1 MNRRQPALGTTML
14 AQPPFESTMSTPDL
28 PFRAT
33 VDETCAW
40 LAAHT
45 GTPWTL
51 ARLLEHELTPY
62 VWLDYDA
69 AYPELFGD
77 ANGGY
82 AAPIFFKDDIARLM
96 AGADDVLITMT
107 KDAYKIVARLPEP
120 GFTRPLADLRFQKKD
135 IEKLAARIRRVGTC
149 AHAVP
154 PQSNQDAAGQAA
166 DTAAG
171 RDGTAAWTQESTL
184 PPRKTQESQLGIA
197 KADVLAAFGPIVR
210 LDLNKALD
218 EAIGIF
224 GDDGAR
230 VKASARKSK
239 RNAVWNP
246 VTLALGLH
254 DVYRAPLGALKRAF
268 KTQDCLLEWEDNWEQ
283 SLRLLGK

>member
-1 MNRRQPALGTTML
+1 
-14 AQPPFESTMSTPDL
+14 MSTPDL

-33 VDETCAW
+33 TAEASAW
-40 LAAHT
+40 LEQQT

-51 ARLLEHELTPY
+51 ARMLDSALIPV

-69 AYPELFGD
+69 AYPDLFGD

-82 AAPIFFKDDIARLM
+82 AAPVYF
-96 AGADDVLITMT
+96 ADDVARLAAGSADILITIT
-107 KDAYKIVARLPEP
+107 KDAYKLPVRLPAP
-120 GFTRPLADLRFQKKD
+120 GFTRPLDQLRFQKRDLERLVGKLKQ
-135 IEKLAARIRRVGTC
+135 EAQAAQAEKQKLATTET
-149 AHAVP
+149 
-154 PQSNQDAAGQAA
+154 QAGI
-166 DTAAG
+166 
-171 RDGTAAWTQESTL
+171 S
-184 PPRKTQESQLGIA
+184 
-197 KADVLAAFGPIVR
+197 KAEVLQAFGALVKLN
-210 LDLNKALD
+210 LDQALD

-230 VKASARKSK
+230 VKASAKKSK

-254 DVYRAPLGALKRAF
+254 DVYRAPIGPLKRAF
-268 KTQDCLLEWEDNWEQ
+268 TSHDFLHAWRGNWEE

>member
-1 MNRRQPALGTTML
+1 
-14 AQPPFESTMSTPDL
+14 MSTTDL

-33 VDETCAW
+33 ITEACAW
-40 LAAHT
+40 LAAQT

-62 VWLDYDA
+62 VWLAYDP

-82 AAPIFFKDDIARLM
+82 AAPIFYARDIARL
-96 AGADDVLITMT
+96 ASGSEDVLITRT
-107 KDAYKIVARLPEP
+107 KDVYKIIAVLPEP
-120 GFTRPLADLRFQKKD
+120 GFTRALGDVLFQKKD
-135 IEKLAARIRRVGTC
+135 LEKLAGKVKHAASAPGAVG
-149 AHAVP
+149 
-154 PQSNQDAAGQAA
+154 
-166 DTAAG
+166 
-171 RDGTAAWTQESTL
+171 DGTTAWTRESTL
-184 PPRKTQESQLGIA
+184 QEQPQAQRPAKETQLGIS
-197 KADVLAAFGPIVR
+197 KAEVLAAFGPVVR
-210 LDLNKALD
+210 MNLDKALD
-218 EAIGIF
+218 DAIGIF

-230 VKASARKSK
+230 VKASVRKSK

>member
-1 MNRRQPALGTTML
+1 
-14 AQPPFESTMSTPDL
+14 MSTPDL

-33 VDETCAW
+33 TAEACAW
-40 LAAHT
+40 LEQQT

-51 ARLLEHELTPY
+51 ARMLDSALIPV

-82 AAPIFFKDDIARLM
+82 AAPIYF
-96 AGADDVLITMT
+96 ADDVARLAAGSADILITMT
-107 KDAYKIVARLPEP
+107 KDAYKLPVRLPAP
-120 GFTRPLADLRFQKKD
+120 GFTRPLDQLRFQKRDLERLVGKLKQ
-135 IEKLAARIRRVGTC
+135 EAQAAREEKQKLATTET
-149 AHAVP
+149 
-154 PQSNQDAAGQAA
+154 QAGI
-166 DTAAG
+166 
-171 RDGTAAWTQESTL
+171 S
-184 PPRKTQESQLGIA
+184 
-197 KADVLAAFGPIVR
+197 KAEVLQAFGALVK
-210 LDLNKALD
+210 LNVDQALD

-230 VKASARKSK
+230 VKASAKKSK

-254 DVYRAPLGALKRAF
+254 DVYRAPIGPLKRAF
-268 KTQDCLLEWEDNWEQ
+268 TSHDFLHAWRGNWEE